1 MLWLGIYLPLLA
13 LEVFE
18 RTIERQPVILQLAV
32 CDRLHVL
39 LANAQ
44 AQALG
49 VRSQTKRATALAL
62 APNLLM
68 LERNLV
74 REQQALEQIACWLLQ
89 FTPSVS
95 LLAPLPNT
103 GKTQRSRSMPNLPH
117 SGLLLEVE
125 PSLRLFG
132 GLDPLLSRI
141 RSGLHTL
148 GFNTQIAC
156 APTARG
162 AWLLSLQSDGVVAQ
176 DHSQLNARLAAL
188 PLHFLD
194 SAASHRETFE
204 SIGIRTIKELQL
216 LPRAG
221 LARRFGHEL
230 LNELDQALGKKADP
244 RAWFEAPPSYSA
256 RLELLADIENA
267 EALLFASNRLLMQM
281 TGWLTAL
288 HVAVRS
294 FELHA
299 VHDDLPATQLPIR
312 MTEASRDLDRM
323 VGLLR
328 ERLAVTKLPAPVHT
342 LILVCGEVVPLSLTN
357 QELFPTPRSTQESLG
372 RLIERLQT
380 RLGRPQIQRLC
391 VMQDHRPEAAYR
403 LEEIDQTF
411 DITSLAIAARNVDPA
426 KNVDAKTIGQSPTR
440 SSKTTENATENTTA
454 LSPPTSLPR
463 PLWLLRAPV
472 PISERNNRPY
482 WGSPLNLLAGPERI
496 ETGWW
501 DGALVQR
508 DYFIA
513 EDDANVLYWIYRER
527 LGSTDPGKGWFMQGR
542 FG

>member
-18 RTIERQPVILQLAV
+18 RTIDRQPATLQLAV

-39 LANAQ
+39 LANSQ

-49 VRSQTKRATALAL
+49 VRNQTKRATALAL
-62 APNLLM
+62 APDLLM
-68 LERNLV
+68 LERDPA

-89 FTPSVS
+89 FTPSIS
-95 LLAPLPNT
+95 LLPPLSNT
-103 GKTQRSRSMPNLPH
+103 GKAQRNRPSTSLPRC
-117 SGLLLEVE
+117 GLLLEVE
-125 PSLRLFG
+125 PSLRLFR
-132 GLDPLLSRI
+132 GLDSLLSQI

-148 GFNTQIAC
+148 GFSTQIAC

-162 AWLLSLQSDGVVAQ
+162 AWLLSLQSDGVLAQ
-176 DHSQLNARLAAL
+176 DQSQLNARLAAL
-188 PLHFLD
+188 PLHLLD
-194 SAASHRETFE
+194 SAAPHRDTFE
-204 SIGIRTIKELQL
+204 SIGTRTIKELQL

-267 EALLFASNRLLMQM
+267 DALLFASNRLLMQM

-288 HVAVRS
+288 HAAVRS
-294 FELHA
+294 FELQA
-299 VHDDLPATQLPIR
+299 VHDDLPATQMPIR

-323 VGLLR
+323 LGLLR

-342 LILVCGEVVPLSLTN
+342 LILICGEVVPLSLPN

-411 DITSLAIAARNVDPA
+411 EIASPAVKPQSDGTQTKPTSAP
-426 KNVDAKTIGQSPTR
+426 
-440 SSKTTENATENTTA
+440 ENTSA
-454 LSPPTSLPR
+454 LSPQTSLPR
-463 PLWLLRAPV
+463 PLWLLRTPV

>member
-1 MLWLGIYLPLLA
+1 MLWLGIYLPQLA

-18 RTIERQPVILQLAV
+18 RTVDYNGSDARTSVALAV

-39 LANAQ
+39 LTNPG

-49 VRSQTKRATALAL
+49 VRNGIKRATALAL
-62 APNLLM
+62 APDLRM
-68 LERNLV
+68 LERDPT

-89 FTPSVS
+89 FTPSIS
-95 LLAPLPNT
+95 LIAPAASAGKAARHRVRASLPN
-103 GKTQRSRSMPNLPH
+103 

-132 GLDPLLSRI
+132 GLDALWNRI
-141 RSGLHTL
+141 KSGLHTL
-148 GFNTQIAC
+148 GFSAQLAC

-162 AWLLSLQSDGVVAQ
+162 AWLLSLQSDGVIAQ
-176 DHSQLNARLAAL
+176 DQAQLNARLAAL
-188 PLHFLD
+188 PLCLLD
-194 SAASHRETFE
+194 SAAPHRDTFE
-204 SIGIRTIKELQL
+204 SIGTRTIKELQL

-230 LNELDQALGKKADP
+230 LHELDQALGKKADP

-267 EALLFASNRLLMQM
+267 EALLFAAQRLLIEM
-281 TGWLTAL
+281 TGWLSAL

-294 FELHA
+294 FELHGI
-299 VHDDLPATQLPIR
+299 HDDLPATQLPIR
-312 MTEASRDLDRM
+312 MTEASRDLERM

-342 LILVCGEVVPLSLTN
+342 LILICGEVVPLSLPN

-380 RLGRPQIQRLC
+380 RLGRQQIQRLC
-391 VMQDHRPEAAYR
+391 VLQDHRPEAAYR
-403 LEEIDQTF
+403 LEEIDQAF
-411 DITSLAIAARNVDPA
+411 EISSPVAALATSAS
-426 KNVDAKTIGQSPTR
+426 TS
-440 SSKTTENATENTTA
+440 NTSTSNTSDSIA
-454 LSPPTSLPR
+454 LSSHSSLPR
-463 PLWLLRAPV
+463 PLWLLRTPV

-482 WGSPLNLLAGPERI
+482 WGSSLNLLAGPERI
-496 ETGWW
+496 ESGWW

-527 LGSTDPGKGWFMQGR
+527 LGSTDPGKGWFLQGR

>member
-1 MLWLGIYLPLLA
+1 MLWLSIHLPQLA

-18 RTIERQPVILQLAV
+18 RTAASTSSLLQLAV

-39 LANAQ
+39 LTNQ
-44 AQALG
+44 GAQALG
-49 VRSQTKRATALAL
+49 VHSGIKRATALAL
-62 APNLLM
+62 APDLL
-68 LERNLV
+68 LIERDPT

-89 FTPSVS
+89 FTPSIS
-95 LLAPLPNT
+95 LLSPAPNNGKAQRHQTERHQSRTSLPNC
-103 GKTQRSRSMPNLPH
+103 
-117 SGLLLEVE
+117 GLLLEIE

-132 GLDPLLSRI
+132 GLDALLGRV
-141 RSGLHTL
+141 RSGLHAL
-148 GFNTQIAC
+148 GFSAQLAC

-162 AWLLSLQSDGVVAQ
+162 AWLLSLQSDGVIAQ
-176 DHSQLNARLAAL
+176 DQAQLNARLAAL
-188 PLHFLD
+188 PLALLD
-194 SAASHRETFE
+194 SAAPHRDTFE
-204 SIGIRTIKELQL
+204 SIGTRTIKELQL

-267 EALLFASNRLLMQM
+267 EALLFAAHRLLIQM

-294 FELHA
+294 FELQGL
-299 VHDDLPATQLPIR
+299 HDDLPATRMPIR
-312 MTEASRDLDRM
+312 MIEASRDLARM
-323 VGLLR
+323 HGLLR
-328 ERLAVTKLPAPVHT
+328 ERLAVTQLPAPVHT
-342 LILVCGEVVPLSLTN
+342 LLLVCGEVVPLSLPN
-357 QELFPTPRSTQESLG
+357 QELFPTLRSTQESLG

-380 RLGRPQIQRLC
+380 RLGRQQIQRLC

-403 LEEIDQTF
+403 FEEIDQAF
-411 DITSLAIAARNVDPA
+411 EL
-426 KNVDAKTIGQSPTR
+426 G
-440 SSKTTENATENTTA
+440 
-454 LSPPTSLPR
+454 SPPTTPMRSNTFTGSDPIALSSHSSLPR
-463 PLWLLRAPV
+463 PLWLLRTPV
-472 PISERNNRPY
+472 PIGERNNRPY
-482 WGSPLNLLAGPERI
+482 WGSTLNLLAGPERI
-496 ETGWW
+496 ESGWW

-513 EDDANVLYWIYRER
+513 EDDANVLYWIYRDR
-527 LGSTDPGKGWFMQGR
+527 LGSADPGKGWFMQGR